1 MVLSRV
7 QLIRVRLVLVNLNPI
22 NDTYILNIKN
32 DNAPRP
38 VKVLGL
44 VETFFLYKNATTSL
58 VVVKVII
65 NVWTILRP
73 TFDSFYS
80 SSSQQSRFNSG
91 TVSKHLPPSGNTL
104 QVAIESYQRRPSS
117 SISREETRRIFR
129 RSVA

>member
-91 TVSKHLPPSGNTL
+91 TV
-104 QVAIESYQRRPSS
+104 
-117 SISREETRRIFR
+117 
-129 RSVA
+129 